1 MTGLTLHTSLPVAAQ
16 HATAARATR
25 PTIAAAPAAPLTAA
39 EQARI
44 ADAFP
49 ARPAVAQMLYGPGR
63 QVQQAPQLGT
73 RLDLS
78 A

>member
-1 MTGLTLHTSLPVAAQ
+1 MTGLTLHPALP
-16 HATAARATR
+16 TPPSARTTR
-25 PTIAAAPAAPLTAA
+25 PSLAAPTAPAAPLTAA
-39 EQARI
+39 EEARI
-44 ADAFP
+44 ADSFP
-49 ARPAVAQMLYGPGR
+49 ARPAVAQKLYGPGR